1 MNLKIISGGMMMY
14 KRRSVRRKNATNVYT
29 ITRVMKT
36 YKKHKETRRNTK
48 KNCERSKGQAYA
60 ELYRKINVKEGENDI
75 YKMTKVKKRKT
86 RNFNQ
91 VKYIKDETD
100 RLLMKYYEIKNR

>member
-1 MNLKIISGGMMMY
+1 
-14 KRRSVRRKNATNVYT
+14 
-29 ITRVMKT
+29 
-36 YKKHKETRRNTK
+36 
-48 KNCERSKGQAYA
+48 
-60 ELYRKINVKEGENDI
+60 VKEGENDI

-100 RLLMKYYEIKNR
+100 RFLMKYYENKNR